1 MQSARSFF
9 ICFQISRCISSS
21 NMCSISNREGR
32 FMKKFVNGNRKSKK
46 KWYDSSMELRSVTNI
61 NSTNTS
67 SSMHTRRRMIIRD
80 KLFMQHITDMM
91 SMGQVSD
98 IIKESIEITH
108 VKITQDFK
116 CVNVFYIPSN
126 DASVNQEALQKCAGI
141 IRHELSQL
149 RIIGIVP
156 SIYFVENKLYCREKE
171 VEKRLAM
178 ITFEEDS
185 KILSKQMESDMSDV
199 SSIDQILHKKPVVND
214 NSKMDEFYIQLPIMK
229 HDVLGLDHHK
239 IMSRI
244 TSAVSKAKKAAQI
257 RMLDMNTSTEKS
269 DPVSNEVEF
278 LTQEEQRKVFSDF
291 LIKRQREARRMK
303 QSTGRKVLNNFEEE
317 INNEESDYEND
328 VDVDKYIDDEYVDDE
343 YINEHDN
350 FQDDTRK

>member
-1 MQSARSFF
+1 MESARSFF

-21 NMCSISNREGR
+21 SICSISNREGK
-32 FMKKFVNGNRKSKK
+32 FMKKLVNGSRKSKK
-46 KWYDSSMELRSVTNI
+46 KWYDSSIELRSVTNI

-80 KLFMQHITDMM
+80 KLFMQHITDMI
-91 SMGQVSD
+91 SMGQESD

-116 CVNVFYIPSN
+116 RINVFYIPSN
-126 DASVNQEALQKCAGI
+126 NNNAPVDQEALQKYAGI

-149 RIIGIVP
+149 RIIGVVP
-156 SIYFVENKLYCREKE
+156 PIYFVENKLYCREKE
-171 VEKRLAM
+171 IEKRLAM

-185 KILSKQMESDMSDV
+185 EILSKQMESDMPDV
-199 SSIDQILHKKPVVND
+199 SGVDQILHKKSVVND
-214 NSKMDEFYIQLPIMK
+214 NSKRDEFYIQLPTMK

-244 TSAVSKAKKAAQI
+244 TSVVSKAKKAAQI
-257 RMLDMNTSTEKS
+257 RMLDISTEKS
-269 DPVSNEVEF
+269 DPVSNEIEF
-278 LTQEEQRKVFSDF
+278 LTQEEQRKIFSDF
-291 LIKRQREARRMK
+291 LIKKQREARRMK
-303 QSTGRKVLNNFEEE
+303 QSNGRKLFNFEEE
-317 INNEESDYEND
+317 INNEESNYEND
-328 VDVDKYIDDEYVDDE
+328 VNVDEYIDDIDVNEYND
-343 YINEHDN
+343 NNN